1 MSNYTELLVN
11 VQYLIYWSMIICI
24 SENNSDIYFTL
35 QKSLKMF
42 HCLNFSLEI
51 KTYNLVGLFPLQLLY
66 NSFNK
71 TIVNYTF
78 TMTLNKWKFDSRKFY
93 LLF

>member
-1 MSNYTELLVN
+1 MSSYTELLVHVP

-66 NSFNK
+66 NNRELYFH
-71 TIVNYTF
+71 YDF
-78 TMTLNKWKFDSRKFY
+78 E
-93 LLF
+93 